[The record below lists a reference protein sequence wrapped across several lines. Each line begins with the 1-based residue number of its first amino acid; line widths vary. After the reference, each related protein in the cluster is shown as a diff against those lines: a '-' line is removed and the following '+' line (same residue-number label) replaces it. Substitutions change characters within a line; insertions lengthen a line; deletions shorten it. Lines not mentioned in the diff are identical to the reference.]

1 VSWQSPY
8 MPRPQLRGGPPPM
21 PVVPRERVGLVAP
34 PPLPI
39 PETDVSC
46 LEDHL
51 PDDGSADALSGSEKA
66 ALRRRL
72 FNAVVAEKRKAERK
86 LSDDECLRKL
96 DGSPRA
102 KRVLLEIAQKHGI
115 TCAEILGDRRIRAV
129 VEARQEVMR
138 ELVEKLPDWSI
149 ARIGRFLRRD
159 HTTVLH
165 ALKTADKPKH
175 HGRPKGVSNPVSEEA
190 LVRMREMRER
200 GSSYEEIADALGHH
214 ESTMREHCK
223 RLHVT
228 CGERSLEFDAKITE
242 LRHRGWLI
250 REIARNIGKSEGF
263 VLARARKL
271 KLPSLKR
278 GWGNSPVQ
286 QEGMSA

>member
-1 VSWQSPY
+1 MSWQSPY
-8 MPRPQLRGGPPPM
+8 MPRPRLMGGPPPM
-21 PVVPRERVGLVAP
+21 PVVPRERVGLAAPPPP
-34 PPLPI
+34 PPLPVL
-39 PETDVSC
+39 TN
-46 LEDHL
+46 
-51 PDDGSADALSGSEKA
+51 DDDAVPQLSGSERA
-66 ALRRRL
+66 ALKRRL
-72 FNAVVAEKRKAERK
+72 FNATVTEKRKEDRK

-96 DGSPRA
+96 EGSPRA
-102 KRVLLEIAQKHGI
+102 KRVLREIAEEHGI
-115 TCAEILGDRRIRAV
+115 TCAEIVGDRRIRAV
-129 VEARQEVMR
+129 VDARQAAMR
-138 ELVEKLPDWSI
+138 ALVDQLPDWSI

-175 HGRPKGVSNPVSEEA
+175 HGRLKGVPNPVSEEA

-250 REIARNIGKSEGF
+250 REIAKHIGKSDGF

>member
-1 VSWQSPY
+1 
-8 MPRPQLRGGPPPM
+8 M
-21 PVVPRERVGLVAP
+21 PVVPRERVGL
-34 PPLPI
+34 
-39 PETDVSC
+39 
-46 LEDHL
+46 HL

-72 FNAVVAEKRKAERK
+72 FNAAVSEKRKAERK

-138 ELVEKLPDWSI
+138 ELVDKLPDWSI

-175 HGRPKGVSNPVSEEA
+175 HGRRKGIVGPGVSEEA
-190 LVRMREMRER
+190 LASMREMRGR
-200 GSSYEEIADALGHH
+200 GCSYEEIAQALGYH

-228 CGERSLEFDAKITE
+228 CGDRSFEFDAKITE

-250 REIARNIGKSEGF
+250 REIAKHIGKSEGF

>member
-1 VSWQSPY
+1 
-8 MPRPQLRGGPPPM
+8 MGGPPPM
-21 PVVPRERVGLVAP
+21 PVVPRERVGLVESA
-34 PPLPI
+34 PI
-39 PETDVSC
+39 PARDDVYQARDIS
-46 LEDHL
+46 
-51 PDDGSADALSGSEKA
+51 LSDSEKA
-66 ALRRRL
+66 ALQRRL
-72 FNAVVAEKRKAERK
+72 VNAVVAEKRLEERR
-86 LSDDECLRKL
+86 LSDDEFLRQL
-96 DGSPRA
+96 GGSPRA

-115 TCAEILGDRRIRAV
+115 TCAEILGDRRIKAV

-138 ELVEKLPDWSI
+138 ELVDRLPDWSI
-149 ARIGRFLRRD
+149 ARIGRFMRRD

-165 ALKTADKPKH
+165 ALKVSGADH
-175 HGRPKGVSNPVSEEA
+175 HGRAKGVPNPVSEEA

-250 REIARNIGKSEGF
+250 REIAKHISKSDGF

-271 KLPSLKR
+271 KLPNLKR
-278 GWGNSPVQ
+278 GWGNSP
-286 QEGMSA
+286 A